1 MRATAKYALLFSLFS
16 SLIFVACGDDAVDV
30 CDELADADCEEKKD
44 DENGHEITV
53 EPVGHIEDIDGN
65 SYPYIE
71 IDGRHFTA
79 KNLETTHYRNG
90 DEIPQVQD
98 PDEWARLT
106 TGAWA
111 YYENVESNGRT
122 YGKLYN
128 WHAVNDPRGLG
139 PEGWR
144 VPTYSEWTGVS
155 VALGGN
161 ATAGGKLKAKGV
173 WTGSSP
179 ATDEVGFAALPSGH
193 RDRDGRFSSI
203 RSTANFWSAT
213 DYESGIDANARFVS
227 VTYLNTTFGTGFN
240 RQTMGM
246 AIRLVEE

>member
-1 MRATAKYALLFSLFS
+1 MKVRSLFRSLLRRSSLDSALFLMLFSLIA
-16 SLIFVACGDDAVDV
+16 LGCGDDLADDDGAVD
-30 CDELADADCEEKKD
+30 KD
-44 DENGHEITV
+44 DFHTV
-53 EPVGHIEDIDGN
+53 EPLGHIEDIDGN

-71 IDGRHFTA
+71 IDGRYFTA
-79 KNLETTHYRNG
+79 KNLETTRYRNG

-98 PDEWARLT
+98 PAEWAALT

-111 YYENVESNGRT
+111 YYENVESNGRV

-128 WHAVNDPRGLG
+128 WYAVNDPRGLG

-144 VPTYSEWTGVS
+144 VPTQSEWTAIS

-161 ATAGGKLKAKGV
+161 GVSGGKLKAKGA

-179 ATDEVGFAALPSGH
+179 ATDELGFAALPGGH
-193 RDRDGRFSSI
+193 RDREGRFTTIESS
-203 RSTANFWSAT
+203 AYFWTAT
-213 DYESGIDANARFVS
+213 DYEPGLDDSARFAS
-227 VTYLNTTFGTGFN
+227 IHYYNETFSIGHN

-246 AIRLVEE
+246 SIRLVEE